1 MSNKM
6 ADDIPVLYVIV
17 RTDMQSMTPGKAQ
30 AHSGHAANAFVH
42 KHLVK
47 RIQKGQELGAAVV
60 EWMKSTDQGFG
71 TQINLKASWADAVDA
86 HTRAKQLGVMTEM
99 VLDPTYPYIVDSEV
113 AALID
118 PKHHS
123 VDPIVIDNGKVVCHR
138 AEYTAIYFFGMK
150 SDLKQFVGEFPLHP

>member
-1 MSNKM
+1 M
-6 ADDIPVLYVIV
+6 ADDIPVLYVFV
-17 RTDMQSMTPGKAQ
+17 RTDMPSMTSGKAQ

-42 KHLVK
+42 KHVIK
-47 RIQKGQELGAAVV
+47 RMQKDQILSNAVI

-71 TQINLKASWADAVDA
+71 TQINLKGNWDEVLAAHADAKRDG
-86 HTRAKQLGVMTEM
+86 HITEM

-113 AALID
+113 AGLID

-123 VDPIVIDNGKVVCHR
+123 VDPVQLPDGRVVCHR

-150 SDLKQFVGEFPLHP
+150 EDIKQYVGKFPLHP